1 MRGYAERIRSHT
13 THQTQQMSTNALKKS
28 APPSALPS
36 KLKSAPPSALPSKLK
51 LIKEGVNL
59 SSGRLARV
67 QSKRVKAKMGN
78 PSNALLGVSL
88 PMDLKERI
96 RLAAMKENRSMAN
109 FCVTYL
115 TRILEERGF

>member
-1 MRGYAERIRSHT
+1 
-13 THQTQQMSTNALKKS
+13 MSTNALKKSAPPSALPSKLKS